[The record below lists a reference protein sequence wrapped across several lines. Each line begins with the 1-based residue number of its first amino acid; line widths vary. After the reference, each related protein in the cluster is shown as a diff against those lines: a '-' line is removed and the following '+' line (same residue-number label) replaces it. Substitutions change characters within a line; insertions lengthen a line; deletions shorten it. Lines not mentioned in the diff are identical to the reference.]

1 MSVNTSSLVHF
12 IRHTLGC
19 GCPDSVFENI
29 EQSVLPSSVV
39 TPPCT
44 RIVVGE
50 TLLVYLV
57 SHSHL
62 AAATEQVIELGRRG
76 RADRDEHGYNR
87 FRLVLST
94 DPSHPQALAAAAQF
108 DNAFSHDEKMHIHL
122 IEVEQADA
130 LQLAQALDTSHRD

>member
-1 MSVNTSSLVHF
+1 MPVNTSSLVHF

-29 EQSVLPSSVV
+29 EQSALPSCVV

-44 RIVVGE
+44 RVVVGE
-50 TLLVYLV
+50 TLLIYLV
-57 SHSHL
+57 SHAHL
-62 AAATEQVIELGRRG
+62 TAATEQVIELGRRG

-87 FRLVLST
+87 FRLVLSS

-108 DNAFSHDEKMHIHL
+108 ASAFSHDEKMHIHL
-122 IEVEQADA
+122 VEMKQVEA
-130 LQLAQALDTSHRD
+130 LQLA